1 MSNHRNGSIRLKMD
15 IVGMDEVIGKL
26 NKLDVEARKGVRAQ
40 VRKSANAIRKGAQS
54 RVPVDS
60 GKLKRSIRARY
71 SADGFTAEIA
81 PGLKWRAHFIEF
93 GTVDRPATPYM
104 TPAWEAE
111 KQNYIA
117 GIKKAIK
124 DSI

>member
-1 MSNHRNGSIRLKMD
+1 MSMHRNGSIRLKMD

-26 NKLDVEARKGVRAQ
+26 NKLDVGARVSVRNQ
-40 VRKSANAIRKGAQS
+40 VRKSANAIRKGAQM

-60 GKLKRSIRARY
+60 GKLKKSIR
-71 SADGFTAEIA
+71 SSFSSDGFTAEIA
-81 PGLKWRAHFIEF
+81 PRLRYRAHFVEF
-93 GTVDRPATPYM
+93 GTVDQPAQPYM

-111 KQNYIA
+111 RQNYIN